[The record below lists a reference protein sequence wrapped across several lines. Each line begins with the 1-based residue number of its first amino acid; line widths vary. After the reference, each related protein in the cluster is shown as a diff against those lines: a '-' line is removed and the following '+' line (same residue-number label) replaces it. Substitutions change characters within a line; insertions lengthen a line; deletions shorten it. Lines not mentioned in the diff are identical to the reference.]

1 MKQDD
6 RYLTKVERFIK
17 EEEFILTHTIENDVT
32 ERALLYSLQVSIE
45 ISMDIVA
52 MKLRDMGLKVD
63 DDATNIEKIQGHR
76 IITQGEAD
84 FLKEINGVR
93 NFIVHRYNQVDMN
106 IVNEALSKIS
116 DLKTIILKVADY

>member
-17 EEEFILTHTIENDVT
+17 EEEFIMSHTIENDVT

-63 DDATNIEKIQGHR
+63 DDATNIEKIESQG

-93 NFIVHRYNQVDMN
+93 NFIVHRYNQVNMN
-106 IVNEALSKIS
+106 LVNEALSRIN
-116 DLKTIILKVADY
+116 DLKTITLKVADY

>member
-1 MKQDD
+1 LKQDD

-17 EEEFILTHTIENDVT
+17 EEEFIVSHTIENDVT
-32 ERALLYSLQVSIE
+32 ERALLYSLQVSVE

-63 DDATNIEKIQGHR
+63 DDATNIDKMADHG
-76 IITQGEAD
+76 IITQTEGD

-93 NFIVHRYNQVDMN
+93 NFVVHRYNQLDMN
-106 IVNEALSKIS
+106 IVNEAIS
-116 DLKTIILKVADY
+116 RIDELKGIVIKVAEH

>member
-17 EEEFILTHTIENDVT
+17 EEEFIMSHTIENDVT

-63 DDATNIEKIQGHR
+63 DDATNIEKIESQG

-93 NFIVHRYNQVDMN
+93 NFIVHRYNQVNMN
-106 IVNEALSKIS
+106 IVNEALSKING
-116 DLKTIILKVADY
+116 LKTITLKVADY

>member
-1 MKQDD
+1 LKQDD

-17 EEEFILTHTIENDVT
+17 EEEFIMSHTIENDVT

-63 DDATNIEKIQGHR
+63 DDATNIEKIESQG

-93 NFIVHRYNQVDMN
+93 NFIVHRYNQVNMN
-106 IVNEALSKIS
+106 LVNEALSRIN
-116 DLKTIILKVADY
+116 DLKTITLKVADY